1 MMFYSCVQLGKI
13 IVESHQVVFLDDF
26 FKGTRIGLVHFAD
39 PWSVDWESVKCTDPR
54 ESD

>member
-39 PWSVDWESVKCTDPR
+39 P
-54 ESD
+54 